1 METLISLLLMISCFI
16 AGVFVRTFFPSYFG
30 EKGKNLA
37 TKEDITEITRKV
49 QSVRHEYNSLVEEL
63 KARHQLRMAA
73 LDRRLQAH
81 QEAFTH
87 WRKLISND
95 PDDAI
100 LACQTW
106 WEKNCLYLEPN
117 VRQAFV
123 VAFTNEHARSQ
134 FVKIGA
140 DSKLISDAWD
150 KVMAFP
156 NIVFEAIQLP
166 PHCQKPSQ
174 KHSTGNFRTIARET
188 EAHRRSIS

>member
-1 METLISLLLMISCFI
+1 METLISLLLIIAGFI
-16 AGVFVRTFFPSYFG
+16 AGVFGRNFFPSYLG

-37 TKEDITEITRKV
+37 TKEDIAEITRKMEG
-49 QSVRHEYNSLVEEL
+49 VRHEYNALVEEL

-87 WRKLISND
+87 WRKLRSND

-100 LACQTW
+100 LACQAW

-123 VAFTNEHARSQ
+123 VAYTNEHLRSE
-134 FVKIGA
+134 FVRIGA
-140 DSKLISDAWD
+140 DSTLITNASD

-156 NIVFEAIQLP
+156 NILFEAIQLP
-166 PHCQKPSQ
+166 PLS
-174 KHSTGNFRTIARET
+174 ET
-188 EAHRRSIS
+188 ESKALDRTLPDLP

>member
-1 METLISLLLMISCFI
+1 METLISPLLIIVGLI
-16 AGVFVRTFFPSYFG
+16 AVVFGRKFFPSYLG

-37 TKEDITEITRKV
+37 TKEDIAEITRKV
-49 QSVRHEYNSLVEEL
+49 EGVRHEYNALVEEL
-63 KARHQLRMAA
+63 KARHQLRMAS

-87 WRKLISND
+87 WRRLRSND

-123 VAFTNEHARSQ
+123 VAYTNEHNRSQ

-150 KVMAFP
+150 KVMEFP
-156 NIVFEAIQLP
+156 NILFEAIKLP
-166 PHCQKPSQ
+166 PLS
-174 KHSTGNFRTIARET
+174 ET
-188 EAHRRSIS
+188 ESKALGHDQTRSEAPP